1 MSIKTLKHKRSQT
14 FLKRLANVLYRRY
27 GTILLVFFV
36 LTLFFAGFAAQL
48 EQKTTVRDLLPSDN
62 EVVQR
67 FEETV
72 QHFDL
77 IDRVVVAVQFE
88 PQHLEA
94 AQVFAEML
102 VEQVEGDPET
112 PTYFHW
118 IRANLLAAGQR
129 TNWHAFLKYLT
140 RLMPEEHIA
149 ALADRLSPEGIRGRI
164 AENRRELET
173 GVAVKALI
181 EKDPLNLLEFAGG
194 YRHEIAGNYQI
205 SFSDGFLVSRD
216 DRMLVILA
224 KPTESPENVDFS
236 AALTDFLKAQIE
248 KTKVAFAE
256 EEGLDADTV
265 FSIGMTGPHPI
276 TAIENSIIKGDV
288 VSMFLSSFAMVLLL
302 FSLAYRRPLAIF
314 YVGIPLFAAQIWT
327 LGTGFLLF
335 GRLNL
340 MTATF
345 SAIIVGLG
353 IDYAIHIFSRYL
365 DERGRGFE
373 VREAMEISL
382 AETGLGTFIG
392 GLTTAL
398 AFLALGFSDFSGLRE
413 FAIIAAVGILFC
425 LLQMFVLLPCMLF
438 FREHRR
444 ANQQFQPKAQWD
456 FHIEYLLK
464 GVLRFPRLTL
474 GFLTVVTL
482 VLLVQAVQLR
492 FNTDLRSVRAKSN
505 SAINLQSEI
514 TKKVGGSL
522 RSLTFLLEAP
532 TEAELYAAHD
542 RLVPALRALKQE
554 GKLVRWDSLLSFLQ
568 SPAAQEHN
576 TALLHRNGLTG
587 DQVRQAFN
595 EAFEAENFRESKD
608 SSLYIENLALG
619 LDSPSA
625 ISLEDILATQ
635 SPFVRP
641 FLSHYDGKFKALIH
655 VYPSSGLWDKNATRA
670 LTQDLLDRV
679 GTHGDTQIH
688 VTGIQTISDELK
700 RLVKQSF
707 QYSTLLS
714 AFLVIAIMWYHF
726 RKPSLMVLTLTP
738 LLLAVIWMLGTMR
751 LLGIDIT
758 VLNFVAT
765 PLIIGIGIDD
775 GVHIVEKYL
784 HRKSNDVGELLK
796 LTADCGKAVTLTS
809 LTTIFGFSSLFLAN
823 YSGFRSLGLC
833 AILGVFFCWLGSVI
847 MLPLLMTVFNVRF
860 VRHGVGHMDGDGDTA
875 AAP

>member
-1 MSIKTLKHKRSQT
+1 MSVKTLKHKRSQT
-14 FLKRLANVLYRRY
+14 FLRRLAAFLHRRHGLVLFC
-27 GTILLVFFV
+27 FFV

-48 EQKTTVRDLLPSDN
+48 EQKTTVRDLLPADN
-62 EVVQR
+62 EVVRR

-88 PQHLEA
+88 PEHLESA
-94 AQVFAEML
+94 EVFAELL
-102 VEQVEGDPET
+102 VEQVEAQPESAQ
-112 PTYFHW
+112 YFHW

-140 RLMPEEHIA
+140 RLMPEEHIPD
-149 ALADRLSPEGIRGRI
+149 LAKRLSPEGIAARV
-164 AENRRELET
+164 AENRRELES

-194 YRHEIAGNYQI
+194 YRNEIAGNYQI
-205 SFSDGFLVSRD
+205 SFNDGFLVSKD

-224 KPTESPENVDFS
+224 KPTDSPENVDFS
-236 AALTDFLKAQIE
+236 VALTDFLKGQIE
-248 KTKVAFAE
+248 ITKQAFAE

-265 FSIGMTGPHPI
+265 FSIGLTGPHPI

-288 VSMFLSSFAMVLLL
+288 VSMFLSSFAMVVLL
-302 FSLAYRRPLAIF
+302 FSLAYRRPLAVF

-327 LGTGFLLF
+327 LGSGYLLF

-365 DERGRGFE
+365 DERGRGK
-373 VREAMEISL
+373 VAKEAMETAL
-382 AETGLGTFIG
+382 AETGLGTFVG

-413 FAIIAAVGILFC
+413 FAIIAAVGIFFC

-438 FREHRR
+438 FREARR
-444 ANQQFQPKAQWD
+444 RNTEFKPRAQWD
-456 FHIEYLLK
+456 FHLEVLLK
-464 GVLRFPRLTL
+464 AILKFPRTALALLIAGTL
-474 GFLTVVTL
+474 I
-482 VLLVQAVQLR
+482 LLVQAVQLR

-505 SAINLQSEI
+505 EAINLQSEI
-514 TKKVGGSL
+514 TNKIGGSL

-532 TEAELYAAHD
+532 TEVDLYAAHD
-542 RLVPALRALKQE
+542 KLVPVLRGLKEE

-568 SPAAQEHN
+568 SPRAQTRN
-576 TALLHRNGLTG
+576 TASLRENGLNG
-587 DQVRQAFN
+587 DQVR
-595 EAFEAENFRESKD
+595 EAFKAAMEAENFRETED
-608 SSLYIENLALG
+608 STRYIENLAAG
-619 LDSPSA
+619 LDAGGA
-625 ISLEDILATQ
+625 ISLQDILATQ

-641 FLSHYDGKFKALIH
+641 FLSRHDGKYKALIH
-655 VYPSSGLWDKNATRA
+655 VYPSSGLWDKNAVRA

-679 GTHGDTQIH
+679 GTKGDTQIH
-688 VTGIQTISDELK
+688 VTGIQTISEELK

-714 AFLVIAIMWYHF
+714 GFLVIAIMWYHF
-726 RKPSLMVLTLTP
+726 RKPSLMMLTLTP
-738 LLLAVIWMLGTMR
+738 LLMAVVWMLGTMR

-784 HRKSNDVGELLK
+784 HRKSNDTAELVK

-847 MLPLLMTVFNVRF
+847 MLPLLMDVFNVRF
-860 VRHGVGHMDGDGDTA
+860 VRHGVSHGNEPVD
-875 AAP
+875 